1 MLKIFFH
8 YVALELKILCRSRAD
23 WIQPLLLYL
32 LTISLFGITL
42 SGEKEL
48 LSQVG
53 AVVLWV
59 AILFS
64 MLTLS
69 ENMLRKDI
77 EEGWLNQLKM
87 SPNPLWLFLLG
98 KGVAYWMVI
107 GFGLIASLPI
117 IAVWLYFS
125 FNMVIGL
132 AFIYLITTP
141 ALIVL
146 LLFGLSLTVGLPKPG
161 LLLGLLLLPLCIPV
175 LILGQSA
182 VRVLQTNQWPS
193 FECALLGAITIITVM
208 FLPVLSAFSL
218 EQTCDA

>member
-125 FNMVIGL
+125 
-132 AFIYLITTP
+132 LIW
-141 ALIVL
+141 L
-146 LLFGLSLTVGLPKPG
+146 
-161 LLLGLLLLPLCIPV
+161 
-175 LILGQSA
+175 
-182 VRVLQTNQWPS
+182 
-193 FECALLGAITIITVM
+193 
-208 FLPVLSAFSL
+208 
-218 EQTCDA
+218 

>member
-8 YVALELKILCRSRAD
+8 AVSLELKILCRNRAD

-42 SGEKEL
+42 SGEKEV
-48 LSQVG
+48 LSRIA
-53 AVVLWV
+53 AVILWI

-77 EEGWLNQLKM
+77 EEGWLNQLKL

-98 KGVAYWMVI
+98 KGAAYWVVI
-107 GFGLIASLPI
+107 GLGLLASLPI
-117 IAVWLYFS
+117 IGIWLC
-125 FNMVIGL
+125 FNINMALGL
-132 AFIYLITTP
+132 AFVYFITIP
-141 ALIVL
+141 ALIAL

-182 VRVLQTNQWPS
+182 VRALQVNQWPT
-193 FECALLGAITIITVM
+193 FECALLGAIAIITVM
-208 FLPVLSAFSL
+208 FLPILSALSL
-218 EQTCDA
+218 EQTCEA